1 MVAREVHALKVVG
14 SSPTPATILKN
25 FKKTIDKKEQFCYN
39 YYRKGKGNNNYG
51 RL

>member
-39 YYRKGKGNNNYG
+39 YYRKRKERRNENEI
-51 RL
+51 

>member
-25 FKKTIDKKEQFCYN
+25 FKKLLTKKNKFVIIIIEKEKKEGMKNGF
-39 YYRKGKGNNNYG
+39 
-51 RL
+51 